1 MLIETIAVGQPQ
13 KILLDD
19 KETFTAIFKRSI
31 TGPVMVRFKNIDG
44 DRQALVDGH
53 GGKYKAVYAYSG
65 VHYPWWTRD
74 LGREL
79 ERAQFGENLTIS
91 DWDDAATCIGDV
103 LRVGEAELIAS
114 EPRLPCSKLAL
125 RTGVPHMVKRFN
137 DARRWGIYF
146 EVGKEG
152 LISVGNRVEVI
163 FSHPERV
170 PVYELA
176 RVYLF
181 DRDDRAAMARLAGL
195 EHLDP
200 QWREAFAKRLRG
212 QTAAAE

>member
-1 MLIETIAVGQPQ
+1 MIIETIAVGQPQ
-13 KILLDD
+13 KVMLDG
-19 KETFTAIFKRSI
+19 KEAMTAIFKRSI
-31 TGPVMVRFKNIDG
+31 TGPVMVRHDNIDG
-44 DRQALVDGH
+44 DRQAAVDIH

-65 VHYPWWTRD
+65 VHYPWWREQ
-74 LGREL
+74 LGQDL

-91 DWDDAATCIGDV
+91 NWDDTGTCIGDV

-114 EPRLPCSKLAL
+114 QPRLPCTKLVL
-125 RTGVPHMVKRFN
+125 RTGVPQMIKRFN

-146 EVGKEG
+146 QVRKEG
-152 LISVGNRVEVI
+152 SISVGDRVEVI

-176 RVYLF
+176 RVYVI

-200 QWREAFAKRLRG
+200 EWREAFAKRLRAK
-212 QTAAAE
+212 TAVIE